1 MMKNKTIDSSE
12 QLVSELKR
20 FVYHGLL
27 EFWQTA
33 LPTDAAVF
41 QLLEI
46 AVRDLTGCQDLPDW
60 QQSRQ
65 RMAKTLDNCNRSLP
79 LLQLWRDYELTAAQ
93 FFCLGLVGEVEA
105 SHVVNL
111 AISELQKPE
120 QNARPSMHLL
130 SAMLEVLF
138 DDPSITVF
146 DIAEQNL
153 VQHRLLRLQG
163 DRPLPLQCL
172 TIESA
177 LWSVL
182 SGRNRHWPGCTPLP
196 DARMQDLPQQAR
208 EELAKLAALLDG
220 NATDAALCGV
230 VLRGNPNSGR
240 RGFASLLA
248 RALAMRAV
256 LIPFELWL
264 QQPAVAAACRYG
276 KWLPVIET
284 QVAPGEAVHFPEQ
297 AQWHPVLILT
307 SIDGAI
313 VANDCIELTMP
324 LPTRPER
331 QQLWRSHIQSES
343 LSETLADSALLS
355 ASSIKVIACSAM
367 RYAQQNGKELQLS
380 HVAEAR
386 GKLGV
391 EKLRLLAQPVHARVT
406 TDALVMPHSV
416 AEGLDSVVK
425 RARKREGLWSGLGAT
440 LKATP
445 NPGVRVLF
453 VGESGTGKTLAAS
466 YIATDLSAPLFRVDL
481 SAVMNKYIGES
492 EKNLA
497 QLLDHAA
504 ANDVVLLFDEADALF
519 GTRSEGKET
528 GERFAN
534 MLTNFLLTRIESHPG
549 IVILTTNSRE
559 RIDNAFSRRID
570 AVVEFPLPGY
580 EQRLQLWRSHLGDR
594 GPGEQVY
601 RNLASFCDLSGG
613 QVRNVVLGA
622 AVHARQDKI
631 TEENLWMGLRAEY
644 NKLGRDMPS
653 KLNYLAAA
661 LTAA

>member
-1 MMKNKTIDSSE
+1 MMKDKAITCSG
-12 QLVSELKR
+12 QLVARLR
-20 FVYHGLL
+20 IFVYRGLL

-33 LPTDAAVF
+33 LPIDAAAF
-41 QLLEI
+41 QLLEM
-46 AVRDLTGCQDLPDW
+46 AVRDSTGSQDQPDW
-60 QQSRQ
+60 KQCRQ
-65 RMAKTLDNCNRSLP
+65 RMEETLDNCKQSLP
-79 LLQLWRDYELTAAQ
+79 LLQLWRDYELTLAQ
-93 FFCLGLVGEVEA
+93 LFCVGLVGEVEA

-111 AISELQKPE
+111 AVSELQKPE

-138 DDPSITVF
+138 DDCRNTVF
-146 DIAEQNL
+146 DIAEHDL
-153 VQHRLLRLQG
+153 IQHRLLRLQG
-163 DRPLPLQCL
+163 DCPLPLQHL
-172 TIESA
+172 TIEPA

-182 SGRNRHWPGCTPLP
+182 CDRNRHWPGCTALP
-196 DARMQDLPQQAR
+196 DAPSQDLPQQAR
-208 EELAKLAALLDG
+208 EELLRLSALLDG
-220 NATDAALCGV
+220 NASDAALSGV

-248 RALAMRAV
+248 RAMAMQAV
-256 LIPFELWL
+256 LIPFELWQ
-264 QQPAVAAACRYG
+264 QQPALAAACRYG

-284 QVAPGEAVHFPEQ
+284 QVAPGEAVYFPEQ
-297 AQWHPVLILT
+297 AQRHPVLVLT
-307 SIDGAI
+307 GVDGAI
-313 VANDCIELTMP
+313 VARECIELTMP

-331 QQLWRSHIQSES
+331 LQLWRSHIHNDA

-367 RYAQQNGKELQLS
+367 RYAQQSGEDLQLS

-391 EKLRLLAQPVHARVT
+391 EKLRLLAQPVPARVT
-406 TDALVMPHSV
+406 ADALVMPPSV
-416 AEGLDSVVK
+416 AEGLEAVVM
-425 RARKREGLWSGLGAT
+425 RARKREALWSGLGAT

-466 YIATDLSAPLFRVDL
+466 FVATDLSAPLFRVDL

-519 GTRSEGKET
+519 GSRSEGKET

-622 AVHARQDKI
+622 AVHARQDRI
-631 TEENLWMGLRAEY
+631 SEENLWMGLRAEY
-644 NKLGRDMPS
+644 NKLGRDMPC
-653 KLNYLAAA
+653 KLNFLAAP
-661 LTAA
+661 LSAA

>member
-1 MMKNKTIDSSE
+1 MMQDKASE
-12 QLVSELKR
+12 SVAQLVSELKI
-20 FVYHGLL
+20 FVYSGLL

-33 LPTDAAVF
+33 LPANAPVF
-41 QLLEI
+41 QLLEMAI
-46 AVRDLTGCQDLPDW
+46 RDLTGSQDLPGW

-65 RMAKTLDNCNRSLP
+65 RMEETLASCNRSLP
-79 LLQLWRDYELTAAQ
+79 LLQLRHDYQLTLSQ
-93 FFCLGLVGEVEA
+93 FFSLGLVGEVEA

-138 DDPSITVF
+138 DDHRFTVF

-163 DRPLPLQCL
+163 DCPLPLQCL
-172 TIESA
+172 SIEPA
-177 LWSVL
+177 LWSIL
-182 SGRNRHWPGCTPLP
+182 CGRNRQWPLCTALP
-196 DARMQDLPQQAR
+196 DAQLPDLPQQAR
-208 EELAKLAALLDG
+208 VELAKLAALLDDNG
-220 NATDAALCGV
+220 SHAALGGV

-248 RALAMRAV
+248 RELAMQAV
-256 LIPFELWL
+256 LLPVDLWAR
-264 QQPAVAAACRYG
+264 QPAIAAACRYG

-284 QVAPGEAVHFPEQ
+284 QVAPGESVHFPEQ
-297 AQWHPVLILT
+297 AQRHPVLILT
-307 SIDGAI
+307 GADGAI
-313 VANDCIELTMP
+313 IIRDCLELTMP
-324 LPTRPER
+324 LPTQQER
-331 QQLWRSHIQSES
+331 QQIWRSQIQSES
-343 LSETLADSALLS
+343 LSKTLAASALLS
-355 ASSIKVIACSAM
+355 TSSIRIIASSAM
-367 RYAQQNGKELQLS
+367 RYAQQNGVKLQFS

-391 EKLRLLAQPVHARVT
+391 EKLHLLAQPVHSRVT
-406 TDALVMPHSV
+406 ADALVMPQSV
-416 AEGLDSVVK
+416 AEGLHAVVL
-425 RARKREGLWSGLGAT
+425 RARKREVLWNGLGAT

-534 MLTNFLLTRIESHPG
+534 MLTNFLLTRIECHPG

-570 AVVEFPLPGY
+570 VVVEFPLPGY
-580 EQRLQLWRSHLGDR
+580 QERLQLWRSHLGDR

-622 AVHARQDKI
+622 AVHAREDRI
-631 TEENLWMGLRAEY
+631 SEENLWMGLRAEY

-653 KLNYLAAA
+653 KLNFLAAP
-661 LTAA
+661 LSAA